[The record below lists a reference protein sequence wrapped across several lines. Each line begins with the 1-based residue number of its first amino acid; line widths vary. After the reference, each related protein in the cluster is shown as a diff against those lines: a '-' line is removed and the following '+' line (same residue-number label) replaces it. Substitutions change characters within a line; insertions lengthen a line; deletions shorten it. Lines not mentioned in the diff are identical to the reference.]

1 MWKSIGDYDFNPK
14 YENVVPTNGAKLM
27 KRDFVS

>member
-1 MWKSIGDYDFNPK
+1 MWKLIRDYAFDPK
-14 YENVVPTNGAKLM
+14 YKNVVPTDGAKLM